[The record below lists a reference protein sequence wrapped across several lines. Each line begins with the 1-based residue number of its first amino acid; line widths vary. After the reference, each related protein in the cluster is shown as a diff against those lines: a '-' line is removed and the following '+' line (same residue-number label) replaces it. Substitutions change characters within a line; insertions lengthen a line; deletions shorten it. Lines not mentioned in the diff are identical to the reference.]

1 MTAAQEF
8 EKNLLSSFT
17 DKLSSL
23 SPVDKLKYA
32 GDRISKAIEYAS
44 RRHDWY
50 EDQRGKMFQGAVTIS
65 SAIFIVAGWI
75 AKDFS
80 NHGVPIALLGFL
92 SIALIG
98 LVFAVYYYN
107 SELDSN
113 RSYRLVSDIRIW
125 YFKYNLPGSSSAS
138 SNGRSAVEL
147 ANAVINERKI
157 FSSTSV
163 KL

>member
-1 MTAAQEF
+1 MTTAQEF
-8 EKNLLSSFT
+8 EKNLLSSFS

-32 GDRISKAIEYAS
+32 GDRISKAIDYAS

-50 EDQRGKMFQGAVTIS
+50 EDQRAKMFQGTVTIS
-65 SAIFIVAGWI
+65 SAIFIVAGI

-92 SIALIG
+92 AIALIG
-98 LVFAVYYYN
+98 LGFAVYYYN

-113 RSYRLVSDIRIW
+113 RSYRLVSDIRI
-125 YFKYNLPGSSSAS
+125 
-138 SNGRSAVEL
+138 
-147 ANAVINERKI
+147 
-157 FSSTSV
+157 
-163 KL
+163 